1 MKKLV
6 VLFFINSIFS
16 QQQILDIDYK
26 KMSKILDRESTVLI
40 DVRTVDEFN
49 SFRIKNSI
57 NIDYYSKVFL
67 DSISL
72 FKDKKNIIL
81 YCRSGRRSYYAAKLL
96 QQKGF
101 NNIYNL
107 EGGVLQVKKKNLE
120 FKSLNN

>member
-1 MKKLV
+1 MKKLII
-6 VLFFINSIFS
+6 LFFLNSIFS
-16 QQQILDIDYK
+16 QQQIFDIDYK
-26 KMSKILDRESTVLI
+26 KKYEIIENESTVVV
-40 DVRTVDEFN
+40 DVRTADEFN

>member
-1 MKKLV
+1 MKKLII
-6 VLFFINSIFS
+6 LLFINSIFS

-26 KMSKILDRESTVLI
+26 KMSEILDRESTVLI
-40 DVRTVDEFN
+40 DVRTTDEFN

>member
-1 MKKLV
+1 MKKLII
-6 VLFFINSIFS
+6 LLFINSIFS

-26 KMSKILDRESTVLI
+26 KMSEILDRESTVLI
-40 DVRTVDEFN
+40 DVRTTDEFN

-107 EGGVLQVKKKNLE
+107 EGGVLQVRKKNLE

>member
-26 KMSKILDRESTVLI
+26 KMSKILDRYSTVLI
-40 DVRTVDEFN
+40 DVRTADEFN

-57 NIDYYSKVFL
+57 NIDYYSKGFL
-67 DSISL
+67 DSISS

-107 EGGVLQVKKKNLE
+107 EGGVLEVKKKNLE

>member
-26 KMSKILDRESTVLI
+26 KMSEILDRESTVLI
-40 DVRTVDEFN
+40 DVRTIDEFN

-57 NIDYYSKVFL
+57 NIDYYSKNFL
-67 DSISL
+67 DSISSYRE
-72 FKDKKNIIL
+72 KKNIIL
-81 YCRSGRRSYYAAKLL
+81 YCRSGRRSYFAAKLM
-96 QQKGF
+96 QEKGF
-101 NNIYNL
+101 NKIYNL
-107 EGGVLQVKKKNLE
+107 KGGVLGVKKKNLD

>member
-1 MKKLV
+1 MKKLII
-6 VLFFINSIFS
+6 LFFINSVFS

-26 KMSKILDRESTVLI
+26 KMSEILDRDSTVLI
-40 DVRTVDEFN
+40 DVRTADEFN